1 MMQEPIN
8 SYMDDREIVALYWE
22 RSETAIRETDRKYG
36 KYCHAIA
43 YNILYSKEDAEE
55 CVNDTYL
62 KAWNSIPPEQPNSLS
77 AYLGKITRN
86 LALNRY
92 AHEHADK
99 RNIHLTAIY
108 DEATE
113 PFADSADMLD
123 EMILREAIN
132 TFLASLSAE
141 TRILFMRRYWYMSPV
156 KQIAHDYGLP
166 EGTVKSILSRTRKKF
181 KDYLE
186 KEGIYL

>member
-1 MMQEPIN
+1 MKQIKMEP
-8 SYMDDREIVALYWE
+8 YMDDREIIALYWE

-62 KAWNSIPPEQPNSLS
+62 KAWDSMPPEKPGRLS
-77 AYLGKITRN
+77 AFLGKITRN
-86 LALNRY
+86 IALNRY
-92 AHEHADK
+92 AYDHADK
-99 RNIHLTAIY
+99 RNVSLTEVY
-108 DEATE
+108 DEAAE
-113 PFADSADMLD
+113 PFADPSNMLD
-123 EMILREAIN
+123 EMILRDTIN
-132 TFLASLSAE
+132 AFLASLPAE

-156 KQIAHDYGLP
+156 KQIAKDYGLP
-166 EGTVKSILSRTRKKF
+166 EGTVKSILSRTRKRF

-186 KEGIYL
+186 KEGIDL

>member
-1 MMQEPIN
+1 MMQKPIN

-22 RSETAIRETDRKYG
+22 RSESAIRETERKYG

-62 KAWNSIPPEQPNSLS
+62 KAWNSMPPELPDSLS
-77 AYLGKITRN
+77 AYLGKLTRN

-92 AHEHADK
+92 AYQHADK
-99 RNIHLTAIY
+99 RNIHLTEIY

-156 KQIAHDYGLP
+156 KQIARDYGLP

>member
-1 MMQEPIN
+1 MKDTDI
-8 SYMDDREIVALYWE
+8 ITLYNQRNE
-22 RSETAIRETDRKYG
+22 RAIYETHRKYG
-36 KYCHAIA
+36 DYCMSISLG
-43 YNILYSKEDAEE
+43 ILHNHQDAEE

-62 KAWNSIPPEQPNSLS
+62 KAWNSMPPERPDSLS
-77 AYLGKITRN
+77 AYLGKLTRN

-132 TFLASLSAE
+132 TFLASLSSE

-181 KDYLE
+181 KEYLE

>member
-1 MMQEPIN
+1 ME
-8 SYMDDREIVALYWE
+8 DRQIIELYFDRNE
-22 RSETAIRETDRKYG
+22 QAIAETQKKYG
-36 KYCHAIA
+36 AYCHTVAIG
-43 YNILYSKEDAEE
+43 ILTSREDAEE

-62 KAWNSIPPEQPNSLS
+62 HAWNAIPPQRPQFLS
-77 AYLGKITRN
+77 AFLAKITRN

-92 AHEHADK
+92 AYKHADK
-99 RNIHLTAIY
+99 RNIHLTEIY

>member
-1 MMQEPIN
+1 ME
-8 SYMDDREIVALYWE
+8 DFKIVDLYWS
-22 RSETAIRETDRKYG
+22 RSETAISESEQKYG
-36 KYCHAIA
+36 K
-43 YNILYSKEDAEE
+43 ILRSLSFSLLSSYEDAEE

-62 KAWNSIPPEQPNSLS
+62 KAWNSMPPERPDSLS
-77 AYLGKITRN
+77 AYLGKLTRN

-92 AHEHADK
+92 AYQHADK
-99 RNIHLTAIY
+99 RNIHLTEIY
-108 DEATE
+108 DEATQ

-156 KQIAHDYGLP
+156 KQIARDYGLP

>member
-1 MMQEPIN
+1 MKHTEKH
-8 SYMDDREIVALYWE
+8 SYPEDSEIIALYWE

-62 KAWNSIPPEQPNSLS
+62 KAWNSMPPERPDSLS
-77 AYLGKITRN
+77 AYLGKLTRN

-92 AHEHADK
+92 AYKHADK
-99 RNIHLTAIY
+99 RNIHLTEIY

-156 KQIAHDYGLP
+156 KQIARDYGLP